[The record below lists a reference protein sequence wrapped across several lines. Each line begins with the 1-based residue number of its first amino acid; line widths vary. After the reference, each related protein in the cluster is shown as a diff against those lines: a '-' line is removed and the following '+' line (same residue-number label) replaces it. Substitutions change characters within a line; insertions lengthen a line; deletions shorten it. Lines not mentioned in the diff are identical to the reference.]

1 MKSAVR
7 LWSLGLALAALA
19 PLARAEDAAVG
30 ASPGATAQPESPS
43 ADTAELVAGP
53 QDLSLGA
60 DVRLALPD
68 GWHWV
73 PKDRLQAYFA
83 GDGRKAGAWDLGL
96 ALSPGQPL
104 FEFRVQFEPL
114 GAMVEP
120 AAGLDSAAL
129 MAKIQAAAA
138 TANQERR
145 AEGGL
150 EVQIPGWSLE
160 PAYDAASKR
169 LVWGE
174 RRQSGA
180 DERRGWHARLLGR
193 AGVVKLDVEAADDL
207 MPLQAPLLQ
216 ALFNGLS
223 LAEGHGLAD
232 RQAGDRPASVDLA
245 GLVLEGTLGRGSLNQ
260 GPPPEASLPPVAV
273 AGLEIVAALL
283 LAWGGVALWRGL
295 KRRRHMQDVVAAEVE
310 RLEKLEKELGGSAA
324 DVEEVQENQ
333 DDAAAHQGDDTHGG
347 GNV

>member
-145 AEGGL
+145 AEAAWRSRFPAGRWSRPMTPRPSAWSG
-150 EVQIPGWSLE
+150 VSAGSPGRTNGAVGT
-160 PAYDAASKR
+160 PAC
-169 LVWGE
+169 W
-174 RRQSGA
+174 
-180 DERRGWHARLLGR
+180 
-193 AGVVKLDVEAADDL
+193 AG
-207 MPLQAPLLQ
+207 
-216 ALFNGLS
+216 
-223 LAEGHGLAD
+223 
-232 RQAGDRPASVDLA
+232 PA
-245 GLVLEGTLGRGSLNQ
+245 
-260 GPPPEASLPPVAV
+260 
-273 AGLEIVAALL
+273 
-283 LAWGGVALWRGL
+283 W
-295 KRRRHMQDVVAAEVE
+295 
-310 RLEKLEKELGGSAA
+310 
-324 DVEEVQENQ
+324 
-333 DDAAAHQGDDTHGG
+333 
-347 GNV
+347 